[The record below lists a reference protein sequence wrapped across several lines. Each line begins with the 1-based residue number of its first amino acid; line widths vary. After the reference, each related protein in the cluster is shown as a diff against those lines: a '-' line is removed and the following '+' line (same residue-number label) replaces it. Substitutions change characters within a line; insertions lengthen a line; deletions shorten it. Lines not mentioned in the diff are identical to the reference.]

1 MKSETLIKK
10 VEAFKA
16 ELEKYYKATD
26 GSEIPDI
33 ETTVIGSG
41 GVIDYRIT
49 KTHVIRTEKDGFSTF
64 EDKYKIGYIPIYTS
78 ANGRP
83 IYSRSQRPGICTSS
97 RLRSPGG
104 TLRSTPPKP
113 RRTADAGGNTT
124 SLRPGRE

>member
-49 KTHVIRTEKDGFSTF
+49 KTHVIRTEKDSFSTF
-64 EDKYKIGYIPIYTS
+64 EDKYKIGYHWDEVDLAEQIRYDKRRLKK
-78 ANGRP
+78 GWRVW
-83 IYSRSQRPGICTSS
+83 RSENPD
-97 RLRSPGG
+97 LE
-104 TLRSTPPKP
+104 LEK
-113 RRTADAGGNTT
+113 DDEN
-124 SLRPGRE
+124 